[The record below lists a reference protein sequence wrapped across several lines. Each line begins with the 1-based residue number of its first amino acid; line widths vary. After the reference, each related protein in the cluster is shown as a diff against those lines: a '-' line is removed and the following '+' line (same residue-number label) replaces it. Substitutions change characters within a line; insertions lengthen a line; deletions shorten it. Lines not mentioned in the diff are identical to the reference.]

1 MVTKHKTKSTTI
13 NKAMVTMNKTTAAM
27 NKATAT
33 KHKTTA
39 STNKATATMTETT
52 VNINVVSVMESIGQE
67 SFHYATVS
75 SRAMF
80 AAIIDIDTFTMHF
93 SDEIEKRDCSVSYT
107 LRCNRISDHIV

>member
-39 STNKATATMTETT
+39 STNKATAIMTETT
-52 VNINVVSVMESIGQE
+52 VNINVVSVMESVSQE

-80 AAIIDIDTFTMHF
+80 GAIIDIDTFTMHF
-93 SDEIEKRDCSVSYT
+93 SDEIEEEKKKSKKG
-107 LRCNRISDHIV
+107 LFG